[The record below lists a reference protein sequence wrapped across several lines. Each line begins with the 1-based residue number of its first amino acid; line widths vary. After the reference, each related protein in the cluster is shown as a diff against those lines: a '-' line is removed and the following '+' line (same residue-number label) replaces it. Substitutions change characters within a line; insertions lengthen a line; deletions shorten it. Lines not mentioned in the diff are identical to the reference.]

1 MARPIKYDIKTDEV
15 VKLASYGCT
24 NVEIADFFG
33 CDESLIR
40 KSYSE
45 YLTKG
50 RADMKIRLRKMQFNL
65 AEKSAVMGIWLG
77 KQILNQTDYPITE
90 DLARPLCVFKKWL
103 SSQGFQIKEYGMC
116 HPATGNQRLFVGI
129 C

>member
-1 MARPIKYDIKTDEV
+1 MARPTKYNIKGEEV
-15 VKLASYGCT
+15 QKLSKFGMT

-50 RADMKIRLRKMQFNL
+50 RAEMKLRLRQLQWKS
-65 AEKSAVMGIWLG
+65 AEKGNAVMLIWLG
-77 KQILNQTDYPITE
+77 KQILGQSDIPVGE
-90 DLARPLCVFKKWL
+90 DSQPLEW
-103 SSQGFQIKEYGMC
+103 SID
-116 HPATGNQRLFVGI
+116 
-129 C
+129 

>member
-1 MARPIKYDIKTDEV
+1 MARPKKYDIDTKEV
-15 VKLASYGCT
+15 QKLAKYGMT

-50 RADMKIRLRKMQFNL
+50 RAEMKLRLRQLQWKS
-65 AEKSAVMGIWLG
+65 AEKGNAVMLIWLG
-77 KQILNQTDYPITE
+77 KQILGQSDIPVGE
-90 DLARPLCVFKKWL
+90 DSQPLEW
-103 SSQGFQIKEYGMC
+103 SID
-116 HPATGNQRLFVGI
+116 
-129 C
+129 